1 MSYGA
6 AGVAFGDIDC
16 FCVASVALGDIDVAR
31 SYYDIMQSVT

>member
-16 FCVASVALGDIDVAR
+16 FCVASVALGGIDVAR